1 MLVISSYLGPAEVG
15 MYFAAA
21 KTMSLVLFIH
31 YAVASAMANR
41 IATLDVR
48 GEEEDLRAAVADAA
62 N

>member
-1 MLVISSYLGPAEVG
+1 
-15 MYFAAA
+15 
-21 KTMSLVLFIH
+21 
-31 YAVASAMANR
+31 MANR